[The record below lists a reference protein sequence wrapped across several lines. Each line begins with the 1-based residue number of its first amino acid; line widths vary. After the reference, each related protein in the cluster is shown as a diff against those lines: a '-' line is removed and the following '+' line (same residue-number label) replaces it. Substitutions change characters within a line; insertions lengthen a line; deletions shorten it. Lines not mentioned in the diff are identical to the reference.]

1 MSRKVL
7 AALLGVILVVI
18 AIVLSVM
25 IFNGQTEEY
34 ENSKPAATKSG
45 EEDEDSGKVP
55 GQPNVDK
62 ETVPPSKTK
71 APDKEDDKNDSEK
84 TKEPKKTKE
93 PDKNDENK
101 DDSDCVVPEREAV
114 GDEYFEGALFIG
126 DSRIEGFSMLS
137 GIKNAKFY
145 ADKGL
150 NIGQMENKEFV
161 KIDGKKYTVFKA
173 LEKEKYDK
181 VYIKLGVN
189 ELGWQYYTKYIT
201 YYEALIDQIKATQ
214 PEAKIYVMEV
224 IQVTKSKSDSNDVY
238 TKANVDKMNG
248 MLMDMVAN
256 KGVNYLKVNDVLT
269 DEEGY
274 LVADAANDGVHLKQE
289 YCKKWLEYIKTHTV
303 D

>member
-1 MSRKVL
+1 M
-7 AALLGVILVVI
+7 LGVILVVI

-25 IFNGQTEEY
+25 IFNGQTKER
-34 ENSKPAATKSG
+34 ENSKPTATKSSK
-45 EEDEDSGKVP
+45 EDKDSGKET
-55 GQPNVDK
+55 GQPNIDK

-71 APDKEDDKNDSEK
+71 APDKENNKEDGDKTKEPEK

-93 PDKNDENK
+93 PNK
-101 DDSDCVVPEREAV
+101 DEGNKDNPTCVVPESTAV
-114 GDEYFEGALFIG
+114 GDEYFKGALFIG

-214 PEAKIYVMEV
+214 PEAQIYVMEV

-256 KGVNYLKVNDVLT
+256 KGVNYLKVNEVLT
-269 DEEGY
+269 GEDGY
-274 LVADAANDGVHLKQE
+274 LVADAANDGVHLKQS

-303 D
+303 Q